1 MNEKGDG
8 LMKLRVFFTEATQEF
23 PILLGYLFGSRAK
36 GGEGPGSDYDIAV
49 LFARAVPAD
58 DHYLLQHR
66 LVELLHAQV
75 DLVDLSHAPIELVY
89 NVIAA
94 RHPIYEKDRATR
106 VEFEADTMS
115 MYYDQLPV
123 LRARRKDIL
132 DKTPEEDYERG
143 VQRYREALRATRRM
157 LAKTRT
163 AEDRAEG

>member
-89 NVIAA
+89 NVIATM
-94 RHPIYEKDRATR
+94 HPIYERDRATR
-106 VEFEADTMS
+106 VEYEANMMS

-123 LRARRKDIL
+123 LRARRRKML
-132 DKTPEEDYERG
+132 EETSDDYERG